1 LAANNEIMR
10 DVGARQLRSLA
21 SRISASPAAAAK
33 RQLSIGMTQH
43 KLSGSSKP
51 ITSKHT
57 DKSAISQTRR
67 VTVPLILIGSIVE
80 RTG

>member
-1 LAANNEIMR
+1 MR

-21 SRISASPAAAAK
+21 SRISRVARRS
-33 RQLSIGMTQH
+33 RERRLSIGMTQH

-51 ITSKHT
+51 ITSKQT

-67 VTVPLILIGSIVE
+67 VTVPLI
-80 RTG
+80 